1 MSMHCNQAT
10 ELLPWLLNGSLDEAE
25 RRDLAGHLSAC
36 ETCRLEL
43 EESKLAWDVMNEH
56 VPSLALAEYAV
67 GLTPGGLDRERL
79 ERHVELCAACR
90 QELEQARTDVVADLS
105 EVRAARAARPR
116 RTRAV
121 AGRPAWRR
129 PAWRRPAWRRPA
141 WRRPA
146 WRRPAW
152 RRLAVAAG
160 IAAMVSSA
168 AWLSIHND
176 AGSATPVAELAA
188 PTSPPEDVD
197 PSRASQVVLFQD
209 GFESASTQA
218 WASTHSNV
226 RSASTR
232 HDS

>member
-129 PAWRRPAWRRPA
+129 PAWRR
-141 WRRPA
+141 
-146 WRRPAW
+146 
-152 RRLAVAAG
+152 LAVAAG